1 MSSSSTNRRQDEA
14 GRHQGGPDAPGG
26 ELSLIDVTMPQ
37 MGVSVAEG
45 TVVEWKKQPGDWVEA
60 DEIIAAISTDKID
73 TDVEAPATGRVQE
86 LLVDVG
92 ATVEVGTVLAR
103 IATDARPGEAHVS
116 ENDSASSAG
125 TSEASAALDA
135 PGEAGELQGDTAEEH
150 AGTAQRGS
158 SAARRSGSRR
168 YSPVV
173 MRIATEHGID
183 LDQVEGTGR
192 GGRVR
197 KQDVLAF
204 MENGGDAPEEA
215 PMHIESPYR
224 PDEPAPAKTRKPR
237 FDAPP
242 PAAPEAAPAVAAGSA
257 PLSRMRQA
265 IGARMLQSLQT
276 SATCTTV
283 VEADLV
289 RIEAA
294 RKQSGFTYL
303 PYIARATVETLR
315 EFPALNATL
324 EDDTLTT
331 YDGVHLGI
339 AVSLGEG
346 GLIVPVI
353 RDAQELSVEGLA
365 KRIKDLARRARENAL
380 TADEVRG
387 GSFTIT
393 NPGGYGSIIA
403 TPVINQP
410 QVAIL
415 DTEAVVKRPVVIT
428 DELGNDSIAIR
439 PMTYLCM
446 SWDHRAL
453 DGALAA
459 QFLSALRKKLETWPT
474 N

>member
-1 MSSSSTNRRQDEA
+1 MSSSPTET
-14 GRHQGGPDAPGG
+14 
-26 ELSLIDVTMPQ
+26 LVDVTMPQ

-45 TVVEWKKQPGDWVEA
+45 TVVEWRKQAGDWIEA
-60 DEIIAAISTDKID
+60 DEIIASISTDKID

-86 LLVDVG
+86 VLVDVG
-92 ATVEVGTVLAR
+92 TTVDVGTVLAR
-103 IATDARPGEAHVS
+103 IATDAKPGEAHVS
-116 ENDSASSAG
+116 EGRSSAGG
-125 TSEASAALDA
+125 TSEAAAAVEA
-135 PGEAGELQGDTAEEH
+135 PGEAGELKGDTTVREER
-150 AGTAQRGS
+150 APVREQRG
-158 SAARRSGSRR
+158 ARR

-173 MRIATEHGID
+173 MRIASEHGID
-183 LDQVEGTGR
+183 LERVEGTGR

-197 KQDVLAF
+197 KQDVLAYV
-204 MENGGDAPEEA
+204 ENGGGEEP

-237 FDAPP
+237 FEA
-242 PAAPEAAPAVAAGSA
+242 PAAEPAPAPAAGSA

-276 SATCTTV
+276 AATCTTI
-283 VEADLV
+283 VEADLI

-294 RKQSGFTYL
+294 RAKTGFTYL
-303 PYIARATVETLR
+303 PYIARATIEVLR
-315 EFPALNATL
+315 EHPALNATL

-339 AVSLGEG
+339 AVSLGQG

-365 KRIKDLARRARENAL
+365 ARIKDIARRGRANEL
-380 TADEVRG
+380 TPDEVRG

-393 NPGGYGSIIA
+393 NPGGSGSIIA

-453 DGALAA
+453 DGVAAA
-459 QFLSALRKKLETWPT
+459 QFLNSLRKKLESWPA
-474 N
+474 

>member
-1 MSSSSTNRRQDEA
+1 VSSSSTDTT
-14 GRHQGGPDAPGG
+14 
-26 ELSLIDVTMPQ
+26 LIDVTMPQ

-45 TVVEWKKQPGDWVEA
+45 TVVEWKKQVGDWVEA
-60 DEIIAAISTDKID
+60 DEIIASISTDKID

-86 LLVDVG
+86 IL
-92 ATVEVGTVLAR
+92 VEVGTTVDVGTVMAR
-103 IATDARPGEAHVS
+103 IATNAKPGEAHVS
-116 ENDSASSAG
+116 ENGATASSSSEG
-125 TSEASAALDA
+125 TSEADAAMEA
-135 PGEAGELQGDTAEEH
+135 PGDAGELQGDTAEEH
-150 AGTAQRGS
+150 TGTAQRGS
-158 SAARRSGSRR
+158 SAARKSGPRR

-173 MRIATEHGID
+173 MRIAAEHDVD
-183 LDQVEGTGR
+183 LEQVEGTGR

-204 MENGGDAPEEA
+204 IENGGAAAAPDEA

-224 PDEPAPAKTRKPR
+224 PDEPARAKTRRRR
-237 FDAPP
+237 FE
-242 PAAPEAAPAVAAGSA
+242 EAAAEPVAEPSADGHAA
-257 PLSRMRQA
+257 PLSRMRQS
-265 IGARMLQSLQT
+265 IGEHMLRSLQT
-276 SATCTTV
+276 SATCTTIT
-283 VEADLV
+283 EADMT

-294 RKQSGFTYL
+294 RRQAGLTAL
-303 PYIARATVETLR
+303 PYVARATIDTLA

-324 EDDTLTT
+324 EDGTVTT

-353 RDAQELSVEGLA
+353 RDAQDLSVEGLA
-365 KRIKDLARRARENAL
+365 KRIKDVARRARDGRL
-380 TADEVRG
+380 SPDEVRG

-393 NPGGYGSIIA
+393 NPGGYGSIMA

-439 PMTYLCM
+439 SMTYLCM

-453 DGALAA
+453 DGAIAA
-459 QFLSALRKKLETWPT
+459 QFLNALRKRIEAWHAG
-474 N
+474 

>member
-1 MSSSSTNRRQDEA
+1 VSSSNIETT
-14 GRHQGGPDAPGG
+14 
-26 ELSLIDVTMPQ
+26 LVDVTMPQ

-45 TVVEWKKQPGDWVEA
+45 TVVEWKKQVGDWVQA

-86 LLVDVG
+86 IVVEVG
-92 ATVEVGTVLAR
+92 TTVEVGTVLAK
-103 IATDARPGEAHVS
+103 IATDAKPGEAHRS
-116 ENDSASSAG
+116 ESDSSSGG
-125 TSEASAALDA
+125 TSEADVAKESA
-135 PGEAGELQGDTAEEH
+135 GEAGELKGDTTVSTRREGGEPRRA
-150 AGTAQRGS
+150 AGG
-158 SAARRSGSRR
+158 RR

-173 MRIATEHGID
+173 MRIASEHGID
-183 LDQVEGTGR
+183 LEQVEGTGR

-204 MENGGDAPEEA
+204 LENGGAPAEP

-224 PDEPAPAKTRKPR
+224 PDQPARAKTRKPR
-237 FDAPP
+237 FEQ
-242 PAAPEAAPAVAAGSA
+242 PEAAPEPMVGGSA
-257 PLSRMRQA
+257 PLSRMRQS

-276 SATCTTV
+276 AATCTTV

-289 RIEAA
+289 RIEAD
-294 RKQSGFTYL
+294 RKQTGFTYL
-303 PYIARATVETLR
+303 PYIARATIDALR
-315 EFPALNATL
+315 EFPQLNATL
-324 EDDTLTT
+324 EDSALTT

-353 RDAQELSVEGLA
+353 HDAQELSVEGLA
-365 KRIKDLARRARENAL
+365 KRIKDLARRARDNQL
-380 TADEVRG
+380 TPDEVRG

-459 QFLSALRKKLETWPT
+459 QFLSSLRKKLESWPT
-474 N
+474 T

>member
-1 MSSSSTNRRQDEA
+1 VSSSNTERRQDEA
-14 GRHQGGPDAPGG
+14 V
-26 ELSLIDVTMPQ
+26 LSLVDVTMPQ

-45 TVVEWKKQPGDWVEA
+45 TVVEWKKQPGDWVQA
-60 DEIIAAISTDKID
+60 DEIIASISTDKID

-86 LLVDVG
+86 LLVEVG
-92 ATVEVGTVLAR
+92 TTVEVGTVLAR
-103 IATDARPGEAHVS
+103 IATDARPGEAHRS
-116 ENDSASSAG
+116 EDDTSSSQG

-135 PGEAGELQGDTAEEH
+135 PGEAGELQGDTAESH
-150 AGTAQRGS
+150 SGSAQRGS
-158 SAARRSGSRR
+158 APARRTGSRR

-173 MRIATEHGID
+173 MRIASEHDVD

-204 MENGGDAPEEA
+204 IENGGAAAEPAEA

-224 PDEPAPAKTRKPR
+224 PDEPAPPKTRKPR
-237 FDAPP
+237 FEA
-242 PAAPEAAPAVAAGSA
+242 PAAAEAAPAGGSSA
-257 PLSRMRQA
+257 PLSRMRQS
-265 IGARMLQSLQT
+265 IGQHMLHSLQT
-276 SATCTTV
+276 AATCTTV

-289 RIEAA
+289 RIEAE
-294 RKQSGFTYL
+294 RKRTGLTYL
-303 PYIARATVETLR
+303 PYIARATIDALR
-315 EFPALNATL
+315 EFPSLNATL
-324 EDDTLTT
+324 EDGNLTT
-331 YDGVHLGI
+331 YEGVHLGI

-365 KRIKDLARRARENAL
+365 KRVKDLARRARENAL
-380 TADEVRG
+380 QPDEVRG

-474 N
+474 T

>member
-1 MSSSSTNRRQDEA
+1 VSSSPTET
-14 GRHQGGPDAPGG
+14 
-26 ELSLIDVTMPQ
+26 LIDVTMPQ

-45 TVVEWKKQPGDWVEA
+45 TVVEWRKQPGDWIEA
-60 DEIIAAISTDKID
+60 DEIIASISTDKID

-86 LLVDVG
+86 LIVG
-92 ATVEVGTVLAR
+92 VGETVEVGTVLAR
-103 IATDARPGEAHVS
+103 IATDAKPGEAHVS
-116 ENDSASSAG
+116 EGQSSSGG
-125 TSEASAALDA
+125 TSEAAAA
-135 PGEAGELQGDTAEEH
+135 MESSGEAGELKGDTTVRE
-150 AGTAQRGS
+150 QRGP
-158 SAARRSGSRR
+158 RR

-173 MRIATEHGID
+173 MRIAAEHDVD
-183 LDQVEGTGR
+183 LEKIEGTGR

-197 KQDVLAF
+197 KQDVLAYVAGTDG
-204 MENGGDAPEEA
+204 EAVGRGDGGEEP

-237 FDAPP
+237 FDAP
-242 PAAPEAAPAVAAGSA
+242 AAAEPAPAVAGSA

-265 IGARMLQSLQT
+265 IGARMLESLQT
-276 SATCTTV
+276 AATCTTI
-283 VEADLV
+283 VEADLS
-289 RIEAA
+289 RIETA
-294 RKQSGFTYL
+294 RATTGFTYL
-303 PYIARATVETLR
+303 PYIARATIDALKEH
-315 EFPALNATL
+315 PALNATL

-339 AVSLGEG
+339 AVSLGTG

-365 KRIKDLARRARENAL
+365 ARIKDIARRGRANEL
-380 TADEVRG
+380 TPDEVRG

-393 NPGGYGSIIA
+393 NPGASGSIIA

-415 DTEAVVKRPVVIT
+415 DTEAVVKRAVVIT

-453 DGALAA
+453 DGVAAA
-459 QFLSALRKKLETWPT
+459 QFLSALRNRLESWPA
-474 N
+474 